1 MSVTI
6 IRDRLATYGCKSEM
20 EEEQAIREITQE
32 LILAA
37 LGRTDFF
44 KEAAFQG
51 GTALRILYGLD
62 RFSEDLD
69 FALKK
74 SRPGFAWKEYL
85 QTMTEELSAYGYK
98 IEIQDRSTADSA
110 VQKAFIKDDAIG
122 KVLNFQ
128 FAGKSGV
135 LGKIRIKLEVDINPP
150 EGSDYEIKYLDFPFV
165 SSVIVQTLPS
175 LFAGKIHALLCRDY
189 LKGRD
194 WYDFLWYTARRTPI
208 NYRLLSSALSQVGP
222 WQNVEHP
229 IDHDWCIQSLKDKIE
244 SIDWHSAA
252 EDVRR
257 FVRVREQ
264 KSLDLWNSDL
274 FIGQLEKIPRE

>member
-1 MSVTI
+1 MSLKI
-6 IRDRLATYGCKSEM
+6 IRDRLSTYGCKSEI

-32 LILAA
+32 LVLAA

-69 FALKK
+69 FVLKK
-74 SRPGFAWKEYL
+74 SSPGFAWKEYL
-85 QTMTEELSAYGYK
+85 QTLTEELSAYGYQ
-98 IEIQDRSTADSA
+98 IEIQDRSAVDSA
-110 VQKAFIKDDAIG
+110 VKKAFIKDDAIG
-122 KVLNFQ
+122 KVLNLQ
-128 FAGKSGV
+128 YAGKSGV

-150 EGSDYEIKYLDFPFV
+150 DGSEYEIKYLDFPFV
-165 SSVIVQTLPS
+165 SSVVVQTLPS

-194 WYDFLWYTARRTPI
+194 WYDFLWYTARRTQI

-222 WQNVEHP
+222 WKNQGIPV
-229 IDHDWCIQSLKDKIE
+229 DYDWCMQSLKAKIE
-244 SIDWHSAA
+244 SVDWHSAA

-264 KSLDLWNSDL
+264 KSLDLWNRAL
-274 FIGQLEKIPRE
+274 FIGQLEKIPCE

>member
-1 MSVTI
+1 MSLKI
-6 IRDRLATYGCKSEM
+6 IRDRLSTYGCKSEI

-32 LILAA
+32 LVLAA

-69 FALKK
+69 FVLKK
-74 SRPGFAWKEYL
+74 SSPGFAWKGYL
-85 QTMTEELSAYGYK
+85 QTLTEELSAYGYR
-98 IEIQDRSTADSA
+98 IEIQDRSAVDSA
-110 VQKAFIKDDAIG
+110 VKKAFIKDDAIG
-122 KVLNFQ
+122 KVLNLQ
-128 FAGKSGV
+128 YAGKSGV

-150 EGSDYEIKYLDFPFV
+150 DGSEYEIKYLDFPFV
-165 SSVIVQTLPS
+165 SSVVVQTLPS

-194 WYDFLWYTARRTPI
+194 WYDFLWYTARRTQI

-222 WQNVEHP
+222 WKNQGIPV
-229 IDHDWCIQSLKDKIE
+229 DYDWCMQSLKAKIE
-244 SIDWHSAA
+244 SVDWHSAA

-264 KSLDLWNSDL
+264 KSLDLWNRAL
-274 FIGQLEKIPRE
+274 FIGQLEKIPCE